1 MAQIIPLFKRMAT
14 KEPKHETYEEN
25 LEKFFLFSLSGKAFA
40 IPAVDVTE
48 VAAYSS
54 LIDIPKNSEII
65 SGVVNVRGNVIPI
78 VNLRKRLDLSEVF
91 QIDNKTKIIYF
102 KVKQDL
108 FIGMIV
114 DDIEFKL
121 VEGRL
126 LPKQSPEH
134 QNNKDSEA
142 IFMEEKNINNKY
154 PVFFIESYIKPEEFE
169 DLQKVLDSF

>member
-14 KEPKHETYEEN
+14 KEPKQETNEKN

-40 IPAVDVTE
+40 IPAVDVSE

-65 SGVVNVRGNVIPI
+65 SGVVNVRGNVIPVI
-78 VNLRKRLDLSEVF
+78 NLRKRLDLPDIF
-91 QIDNKTKIIYF
+91 QIDDKTKIIYF

-126 LPKQSPEH
+126 LPKQSSEH
-134 QNNKDSEA
+134 QNNKDSET
-142 IFMEEKNINNKY
+142 IFMEEKNINSKY
-154 PVFFIESYIKPEEFE
+154 PVFFVESYIKSEEFE
-169 DLQKVLDSF
+169 DIQKVLDSF